1 MRKWIGIIFFSIV
14 LIGAGWVAYLFF
26 LKDYDTADQQVDE
39 IVDSEFQ
46 VEVSEQ
52 QTKSSNDQQSQ
63 SSTNEDTSKDEN
75 LSVSEIKQNHQP
87 AIDKLEQQAQAKID
101 ELAQHALAEY
111 QKKKNNGE
119 DVSYSYFYQK
129 YKEAANRLESN
140 MDSAF
145 NNIYSSMQTKLAEN
159 GHSKEAASEVK
170 ENYEQMKEQWK
181 QELKDQAMEGF

>member
-26 LKDYDTADQQVDE
+26 IKDYDTADQQVDE

-46 VEVSEQ
+46 VEMSEQ
-52 QTKSSNDQQSQ
+52 QTKSNNEQQSESPSDKNT
-63 SSTNEDTSKDEN
+63 SSDDN
-75 LSVSEIKQNHQP
+75 LTVNEIKQNHQP
-87 AIDKLEQQAQAKID
+87 AINKLEQQAQSKID
-101 ELAQHALAEY
+101 ELAKHALAEY
-111 QKKKNNGE
+111 QRKKNNGE

-129 YKEAANRLESN
+129 YKEAADRLESN

-145 NNIYSSMQTKLAEN
+145 KTIYSSMQSKLAEN
-159 GHSKEAASEVK
+159 GHSKDAASEVK
-170 ENYEQMKEQWK
+170 ENYEQMKERWK

>member
-46 VEVSEQ
+46 VEMSEQ
-52 QTKSSNDQQSQ
+52 QTKSNNEQQSESPSDKNT
-63 SSTNEDTSKDEN
+63 SSDDN
-75 LSVSEIKQNHQP
+75 LTVNEIKQNHQP
-87 AIDKLEQQAQAKID
+87 AINKLEQQAQAKID
-101 ELAQHALAEY
+101 ELAKHALAEY
-111 QKKKNNGE
+111 QRKKNNGE

-129 YKEAANRLESN
+129 YKEAADRLESN

-145 NNIYSSMQTKLAEN
+145 KTIYSSMQSKLAEN
-159 GHSKEAASEVK
+159 GHSKDAASEVK
-170 ENYEQMKEQWK
+170 ENYEQMKERWK